1 MKYQKKN
8 LIYINKQN
16 IMNKKIIKINESQ
29 FLRNFAD
36 GHLITENR
44 ASKNQSLARK
54 MVRSINPSLNDK
66 EFTENVLHDIPN
78 VRKADFHLYPAVVRF
93 VLNAGNSLDAN
104 TILELNKFIGVIAPK
119 AKELG
124 LDQNANGM
132 SMNDFFSQ
140 FQGDVSQSETDDRE
154 ANAQYGENNNGNNNG
169 YKIVPIPTFDD
180 ANEYSRYTDW
190 CVTQG
195 EEYFLRY
202 TNNGSG
208 IFYFLLKEGFENV
221 PREQGP
227 NCPLDEYG
235 LSMIAVSFRHDGSIN
250 TVTCRWNHDKGGND
264 SVMTPGQ
271 LSKLIGA
278 DIYGI
283 FNPDNIQR
291 LLPENMEVLDYDL
304 NYGLKLCKNT
314 TTDNLYIFSY
324 DFSDNI
330 CFQSKDYVVYQGKTD
345 EGYDICALIGRDG
358 FIYETAE
365 GDEWID
371 TIENNG
377 LLYVA
382 NTDTESEGGGIYN
395 AKTMEKLKDIS
406 IMELDNYQNILILT
420 DDEGYKQVINKKT
433 NISMFS
439 KNIDKCVYQ
448 YGRLVCFR
456 NNQISVINTDTCEDY
471 IWLADIISTIGE
483 GEYKLYLI
491 QDEDGMFVVS
501 EKFGLIIHL
510 PIEDTFY
517 VTPAKDVP
525 EECVYLIMCQ
535 NGGIAL
541 NQDKVFFS
549 HVSSNDFKKLNEFT
563 TLTPMDIR
571 EIFN

>member
-1 MKYQKKN
+1 
-8 LIYINKQN
+8 
-16 IMNKKIIKINESQ
+16 MNKKLIKINESQ
-29 FLRNFAD
+29 FLRNFAN
-36 GHLITENR
+36 GYLITENR

-54 MVRSINPSLNDK
+54 MVRSINPNLNDK

-93 VLNAGNSLDAN
+93 VLTAGNSLDAN
-104 TILELNKFIGVIAPK
+104 TILELNKYVGIIAPK
-119 AKELG
+119 VKELG

-154 ANAQYGENNNGNNNG
+154 ASAQYGDDNDGNNNG
-169 YKIVPIPTFDD
+169 YEIVPIPNFDD

-202 TNNGSG
+202 TDNGSG

-264 SVMTPGQ
+264 FVMTPEQ

-283 FNPDNIQR
+283 FNPDDIQS

-314 TTDNLYIFSY
+314 TTDNLFIFSY

-345 EGYDICALIGRDG
+345 EGYDICALIDRDG
-358 FIYETAE
+358 LIYETAE
-365 GDEWID
+365 GNEWID

-382 NTDTESEGGGIYN
+382 NTDTESDGGGIYN
-395 AKTMEKLKDIS
+395 AKTMEKLRDIS
-406 IMELDNYQNILILT
+406 IRNLDNYQNILILT
-420 DDEGYKQVINKKT
+420 DDDGYKQVINKKT
-433 NISMFS
+433 NKSIFS
-439 KNIDKCVYQ
+439 KNIDKCVYK

-456 NNQISVINTDTCEDY
+456 DNQISVINTDTCEDY

-501 EKFGLIIHL
+501 EKFGLITHL
-510 PIEDTFY
+510 PIEGTFY
-517 VTPAKDVP
+517 VQPAKGVP
-525 EECVYLIMCQ
+525 NECKYLIMSQ
-535 NGGIAL
+535 THGIAL
-541 NQDKVFFS
+541 NQDKVYFS
-549 HVSSNDFKKLNEFT
+549 QVSLNDFKKVQELT
-563 TLTPMDIR
+563 TLTPIDIR
-571 EIFN
+571 EIFKEVITYFD

>member
-1 MKYQKKN
+1 
-8 LIYINKQN
+8 
-16 IMNKKIIKINESQ
+16 MNKKIIKINESQ

-54 MVRSINPSLNDK
+54 MVRSINPKLNDK

-93 VLNAGNSLDAN
+93 VLNAGSSLDAN
-104 TILELNKFIGVIAPK
+104 TILELNKYVGVIAPK

-132 SMNDFFSQ
+132 SLQDFFNQ
-140 FQGDVSQSETDDRE
+140 FKGNVSQSETDDRE
-154 ANAQYGENNNGNNNG
+154 ASAQYGENNDGNNNG
-169 YKIVPIPTFDD
+169 YKIVPIPTYDD

-195 EEYFLRY
+195 DEYFLKY

-235 LSMIAVSFRHDGSIN
+235 LSMIAVSFRNDGSVN
-250 TVTCRWNHDKGGND
+250 TITCRWNHDKGGND
-264 SVMTPGQ
+264 YVMTPEQ
-271 LSKLIGA
+271 LSKLIGT
-278 DIYGI
+278 DIYSI
-283 FNPDNIQR
+283 FNPDDIQS
-291 LLPENMEVLDYDL
+291 LLPEGMEVLDYDL

-314 TTDNLYIFSY
+314 TTDSLYIFSY

-330 CFQSKDYVVYQGKTD
+330 CFQSKNYVVYQGKCD
-345 EGYDICALIGRDG
+345 DGYEICALIDRNGV
-358 FIYETAE
+358 IYETAE

-382 NTDTESEGGGIYN
+382 NTDTESDGGGIYN

-406 IMELDNYQNILILT
+406 IMDLNNYQNILILT
-420 DDEGYKQVINKKT
+420 DYEGYKQVINKKT
-433 NISMFS
+433 NKSMFS

-501 EKFGLIIHL
+501 EKFGLITQL

-525 EECVYLIMCQ
+525 GECVYLIMCQ

-549 HVSSNDFKKLNEFT
+549 HVSSNDLKKLNEFT
-563 TLTPMDIR
+563 TLTSMDIR

>member
-1 MKYQKKN
+1 
-8 LIYINKQN
+8 
-16 IMNKKIIKINESQ
+16 MNKKIIKINESQ
-29 FLRNFAD
+29 FLRNFAN
-36 GHLITENR
+36 GRLITENR

-54 MVRSINPSLNDK
+54 MVRSINPNLNDK

-93 VLNAGNSLDAN
+93 VLNAGSSLDAN
-104 TILELNKFIGVIAPK
+104 TILELNKYVGVIAPK

-132 SMNDFFSQ
+132 SLQDFFNQ
-140 FQGDVSQSETDDRE
+140 FKGNVSQSETDDRE
-154 ANAQYGENNNGNNNG
+154 ASAQYGENNDGNNNG
-169 YKIVPIPTFDD
+169 YKIVPIPTYDD

-195 EEYFLRY
+195 EEYFLKY
-202 TNNGSG
+202 TNNSSG

-283 FNPDNIQR
+283 FNPDNIQS

-314 TTDNLYIFSY
+314 TTDNLFIFSY

-395 AKTMEKLKDIS
+395 AKTMEKLKDIP
-406 IMELDNYQNILILT
+406 IMNLDNYQNILILT
-420 DDEGYKQVINKKT
+420 VDDGYKQVINKKT

-501 EKFGLIIHL
+501 EKFGLITQL

-517 VTPAKDVP
+517 VTPTKDVP
-525 EECVYLIMCQ
+525 KECVYLIMCQ

-563 TLTPMDIR
+563 TLTSMDIR

>member
-1 MKYQKKN
+1 
-8 LIYINKQN
+8 
-16 IMNKKIIKINESQ
+16 MNKKIIKINESQ

-54 MVRSINPSLNDK
+54 MVRSINPSLNDR

-104 TILELNKFIGVIAPK
+104 TILELNKYVGVIAPK

-154 ANAQYGENNNGNNNG
+154 ASAQYGENNEGNNNG
-169 YKIVPIPTFDD
+169 YNIVPIPTFDN

-208 IFYFLLKEGFENV
+208 IFYFLLKDGFEKV

-283 FNPDNIQR
+283 FNPDNIQS

-314 TTDNLYIFSY
+314 TTDNLFIFSY

-395 AKTMEKLKDIS
+395 AKTMEKLKDIP
-406 IMELDNYQNILILT
+406 IRNLDNYQNILILT
-420 DDEGYKQVINKKT
+420 DDDGYKQVINKKT

-501 EKFGLIIHL
+501 EKFGLITHL

-549 HVSSNDFKKLNEFT
+549 HVSSNDLKKLNEFT
-563 TLTPMDIR
+563 TLTSMDIR

>member
-1 MKYQKKN
+1 M
-8 LIYINKQN
+8 
-16 IMNKKIIKINESQ
+16 MRKIIICENQ
-29 FLRNFAD
+29 FASLFKRSR
-36 GHLITENR
+36 LITENR
-44 ASKNQSLARK
+44 ASKNQSLARR
-54 MVRSINPSLNDK
+54 MVKQLAPNLDDK
-66 EFTENVLHDIPN
+66 DVTMKVLHDIPN
-78 VRKADFHLYPAVVRF
+78 VRKADFHLFPAAVRM
-93 VLNAGNSLDAN
+93 VIEEGNALDGNL
-104 TILELNKFIGVIAPK
+104 IQKLNKFIGIAAPK

-154 ANAQYGENNNGNNNG
+154 ASAQYGDDNDGNNNG
-169 YKIVPIPTFDD
+169 YEIVPIPNFDD

-202 TNNGSG
+202 TDNGSG

-283 FNPDNIQR
+283 FNPDNIQS
-291 LLPENMEVLDYDL
+291 LVPEGVEVLDDTL
-304 NYGLKLCKNT
+304 DYGLKLCKNT
-314 TTDNLYIFSY
+314 TTDNLYIYSY

-345 EGYDICALIGRDG
+345 DGYDICALIDRDG

-365 GDEWID
+365 CDEWID

-395 AKTMEKLKDIS
+395 AKTMEKLKDIP
-406 IMELDNYQNILILT
+406 IRNLDNYQNILILT
-420 DDEGYKQVINKKT
+420 VDDGYKQVINKKT
-433 NISMFS
+433 NISIFS

-456 NNQISVINTDTCEDY
+456 DNQISVINTDTCEDY

-501 EKFGLIIHL
+501 EKFGLITQL
-510 PIEDTFY
+510 PIEETFY
-517 VTPAKDVP
+517 VQPAQGVP
-525 EECVYLIMCQ
+525 DECVYLIMCQ

-549 HVSSNDFKKLNEFT
+549 HVSPNDIKKLNELT

-571 EIFN
+571 EIFKEVITYFD

>member
-1 MKYQKKN
+1 
-8 LIYINKQN
+8 
-16 IMNKKIIKINESQ
+16 MNKKIIKINESQ

-54 MVRSINPSLNDK
+54 MVRSINPSLNDR

-104 TILELNKFIGVIAPK
+104 TILELNKYVGIIAPK

-154 ANAQYGENNNGNNNG
+154 ASAQYGNNSNGNYNG
-169 YKIVPIPTFDD
+169 YKIVPIPTYDD

-195 EEYFLRY
+195 EEYFLKY

-227 NCPLDEYG
+227 NCPLDDYG

-250 TVTCRWNHDKGGND
+250 TVTCRWNHDNGGND
-264 SVMTPGQ
+264 FVMTPEQ

-278 DIYGI
+278 DIYSI
-283 FNPDNIQR
+283 FNPDDIQS
-291 LLPENMEVLDYDL
+291 LLPEGMEVLDYDL

-314 TTDNLYIFSY
+314 TTDNLFIFSY

-330 CFQSKDYVVYQGKTD
+330 CFQSKNYVVYQGKTD
-345 EGYDICALIGRDG
+345 EDYDICALIDRNGL
-358 FIYETAE
+358 IYETAY

-382 NTDTESEGGGIYN
+382 NTDTESDGGGIYN
-395 AKTMEKLKDIS
+395 AKTMEKLRDIS
-406 IMELDNYQNILILT
+406 IRNLDNYQNILILT
-420 DDEGYKQVINKKT
+420 DDDGYKQVINKKT
-433 NISMFS
+433 NKSIFS

-456 NNQISVINTDTCEDY
+456 DNQISVINTDTCEDY

-501 EKFGLIIHL
+501 EKFGLITQL
-510 PIEDTFY
+510 PIEETFY
-517 VTPAKDVP
+517 VQPAQGVP
-525 EECVYLIMCQ
+525 DECVYLIMCQ

-563 TLTPMDIR
+563 TLTPMNIR

>member
-1 MKYQKKN
+1 
-8 LIYINKQN
+8 
-16 IMNKKIIKINESQ
+16 MNKKIIKINESQ

-54 MVRSINPSLNDK
+54 MVRSINPNLNDK

-93 VLNAGNSLDAN
+93 VLNAGSSLDAN
-104 TILELNKFIGVIAPK
+104 TILELNKYVGVIAPK

-132 SMNDFFSQ
+132 TLQDFFNQ
-140 FQGDVSQSETDDRE
+140 FKGNVSQSETDDRE
-154 ANAQYGENNNGNNNG
+154 ASAQYGENNDGNNNG
-169 YKIVPIPTFDD
+169 YKIVPIPTYDD

-195 EEYFLRY
+195 DEYFLKY

-264 SVMTPGQ
+264 FVMTPEQ

-283 FNPDNIQR
+283 FNPDDIQS

-314 TTDNLYIFSY
+314 TTDNLFIFSY

-345 EGYDICALIGRDG
+345 EGYDICALIDRDG
-358 FIYETAE
+358 LIYETAE

-382 NTDTESEGGGIYN
+382 NTDTDGGGIYN
-395 AKTMEKLKDIS
+395 AKTMEKLKDIP
-406 IMELDNYQNILILT
+406 IRNLDNYQNILILT
-420 DDEGYKQVINKKT
+420 VDDGYKQVINKKT
-433 NISMFS
+433 NISIFS

-448 YGRLVCFR
+448 YRRLVCFR

-501 EKFGLIIHL
+501 EKFGLITQL
-510 PIEDTFY
+510 PIEETFY
-517 VTPAKDVP
+517 VQPAQGVP
-525 EECVYLIMCQ
+525 DECVYLIMCQ

-563 TLTPMDIR
+563 TLTSMDIR

>member
-1 MKYQKKN
+1 
-8 LIYINKQN
+8 
-16 IMNKKIIKINESQ
+16 MNKKIIKINESQ

-54 MVRSINPSLNDK
+54 MVRSINPNLNDK

-93 VLNAGNSLDAN
+93 VLNAGSSLDAN
-104 TILELNKFIGVIAPK
+104 TILELNKYVGVIAPK

-132 SMNDFFSQ
+132 SLQDFFNQ
-140 FQGDVSQSETDDRE
+140 FKGNVSQSETDDRE
-154 ANAQYGENNNGNNNG
+154 ASAQYGENNDGNNNG
-169 YKIVPIPTFDD
+169 YKIVPIPTYDD

-195 EEYFLRY
+195 DEYFLRY

-235 LSMIAVSFRHDGSIN
+235 LSMIAVSFRNDGSVN
-250 TVTCRWNHDKGGND
+250 TITCRWNHDKGGND
-264 SVMTPGQ
+264 YVMTPEQ
-271 LSKLIGA
+271 LSKLIGT
-278 DIYGI
+278 DIYSI
-283 FNPDNIQR
+283 FNPDDIQS
-291 LLPENMEVLDYDL
+291 LLPEGMEVLDYDL

-330 CFQSKDYVVYQGKTD
+330 CFQSKNYVVYQGKSD
-345 EGYDICALIGRDG
+345 DGYEICVLIDRKGV
-358 FIYETAE
+358 IYETAE

-382 NTDTESEGGGIYN
+382 NTDTESDGGGIYN
-395 AKTMEKLKDIS
+395 AKTMEKLRDIS
-406 IMELDNYQNILILT
+406 IRNLDNYQNILILT

-433 NISMFS
+433 NKSIFS
-439 KNIDKCVYQ
+439 KNIGKCVYQ

-456 NNQISVINTDTCEDY
+456 DNQISVINTDTCEDY

-501 EKFGLIIHL
+501 EKFGLITQL

-517 VTPAKDVP
+517 VQPAQGVP
-525 EECVYLIMCQ
+525 DECVYLIMCQ

-541 NQDKVFFS
+541 NQNKVFFS

-563 TLTPMDIR
+563 TLTSMDIR

>member
-1 MKYQKKN
+1 
-8 LIYINKQN
+8 
-16 IMNKKIIKINESQ
+16 MNKKIIKINESQ

-54 MVRSINPSLNDK
+54 MVRSINPNLNDK

-93 VLNAGNSLDAN
+93 VLNAGSSLDAN
-104 TILELNKFIGVIAPK
+104 TILELNKYVGVIAPK

-132 SMNDFFSQ
+132 SLQDFFNQ
-140 FQGDVSQSETDDRE
+140 FKGNVSQSETDDRE
-154 ANAQYGENNNGNNNG
+154 ASAQYGENNDGNNNG
-169 YKIVPIPTFDD
+169 YKIVPIPTYDD

-195 EEYFLRY
+195 DEYFLRY

-235 LSMIAVSFRHDGSIN
+235 LSMIAVSFRNDGSIN
-250 TVTCRWNHDKGGND
+250 TVTCRWNHDSGGND
-264 SVMTPGQ
+264 FVMTPEQ

-283 FNPDNIQR
+283 FNPDDIQS
-291 LLPENMEVLDYDL
+291 LLPEGMEVLDYDL

-330 CFQSKDYVVYQGKTD
+330 CFQSKNYVVYQGKSD
-345 EGYDICALIGRDG
+345 DGYEICVLIDRKGV
-358 FIYETAE
+358 IYETAE

-382 NTDTESEGGGIYN
+382 NTDTKSYGGGIYN
-395 AKTMEKLKDIS
+395 AKTMEKLRDIS
-406 IMELDNYQNILILT
+406 IRNLDNYQNILILT
-420 DDEGYKQVINKKT
+420 DDDGYKQVINKKT
-433 NISMFS
+433 NKSIFS

-456 NNQISVINTDTCEDY
+456 DNQISVINTDTCEDY

-501 EKFGLIIHL
+501 EKFGLITQL
-510 PIEDTFY
+510 PIEETFY
-517 VTPAKDVP
+517 VQPAQGVP
-525 EECVYLIMCQ
+525 DECVYLIMCQ

-541 NQDKVFFS
+541 NQNKVFFS

-563 TLTPMDIR
+563 TLTSMDIR

>member
-1 MKYQKKN
+1 MN
-8 LIYINKQN
+8 YINNKN
-16 IMNKKIIKINESQ
+16 SMNKKIIKINESQ
-29 FLRNFAD
+29 FLRNFAN
-36 GHLITENR
+36 GRLITENR

-54 MVRSINPSLNDK
+54 MVRSINRNLNDK

-104 TILELNKFIGVIAPK
+104 TILELNKYVGIIAPK

-154 ANAQYGENNNGNNNG
+154 ASAQYGENNEGNNNG
-169 YKIVPIPTFDD
+169 YKIVPIPTFDN

-283 FNPDNIQR
+283 FNPDNIQS

-395 AKTMEKLKDIS
+395 AKTMEKLKDIP
-406 IMELDNYQNILILT
+406 IRNLDNYQNILILT
-420 DDEGYKQVINKKT
+420 VDDGYKQVINKKT

-456 NNQISVINTDTCEDY
+456 DNQISIINTDTCEDY

-501 EKFGLIIHL
+501 EKFGLITQL
-510 PIEDTFY
+510 PIEETFY
-517 VTPAKDVP
+517 VTPTKDVP
-525 EECVYLIMCQ
+525 KECVYLIMCQ

-563 TLTPMDIR
+563 TLTSMDIR

>member
-1 MKYQKKN
+1 
-8 LIYINKQN
+8 
-16 IMNKKIIKINESQ
+16 MNKKIIKINESQ
-29 FLRNFAD
+29 FLRNFAN
-36 GHLITENR
+36 GRLITENR

-104 TILELNKFIGVIAPK
+104 TILELNKYVGVIAPK

-154 ANAQYGENNNGNNNG
+154 ASAQYGENNEGNNNG

-195 EEYFLRY
+195 EEYFLKY
-202 TNNGSG
+202 TNYGSG
-208 IFYFLLKEGFENV
+208 IFYFLLKAGFENV

-227 NCPLDEYG
+227 NCPLDDYG
-235 LSMIAVSFRHDGSIN
+235 LSMIAVSFRHDGSVN

-264 SVMTPGQ
+264 FVMTPGQ

-283 FNPDNIQR
+283 FNPDNIQS

-382 NTDTESEGGGIYN
+382 NTDTKGGGIYN
-395 AKTMEKLKDIS
+395 AKTMEKLKDIP
-406 IMELDNYQNILILT
+406 IRNLDNYQNILILT
-420 DDEGYKQVINKKT
+420 VDDGYKQVINKKT

-456 NNQISVINTDTCEDY
+456 DNQISVINTDTCEDY

-501 EKFGLIIHL
+501 EKFGLITQL
-510 PIEDTFY
+510 PIEETFY
-517 VTPAKDVP
+517 VTPTKDVP
-525 EECVYLIMCQ
+525 KECVYLIMCQ

-563 TLTPMDIR
+563 TLTSMDIR

>member
-1 MKYQKKN
+1 
-8 LIYINKQN
+8 
-16 IMNKKIIKINESQ
+16 MNKKIIKINESQ

-54 MVRSINPSLNDK
+54 MVRSINPNLNDK

-93 VLNAGNSLDAN
+93 VLNAGSSLDAN
-104 TILELNKFIGVIAPK
+104 TILELNKYVGVIAPK

-132 SMNDFFSQ
+132 SLQDFFNQ
-140 FQGDVSQSETDDRE
+140 FKGNVSQSETDDRE
-154 ANAQYGENNNGNNNG
+154 ASAQYGENNDGNNNG

-195 EEYFLRY
+195 EEYFLKY

-250 TVTCRWNHDKGGND
+250 TVTCRWNHDNGGND
-264 SVMTPGQ
+264 SVMTPEQ
-271 LSKLIGA
+271 LSKLIGT
-278 DIYGI
+278 DIYSI
-283 FNPDNIQR
+283 FNPDDIQS
-291 LLPENMEVLDYDL
+291 LLPEGMEVLDYDL

-358 FIYETAE
+358 FIYETAD

-395 AKTMEKLKDIS
+395 AKTMEKLRDIS
-406 IMELDNYQNILILT
+406 IRNLDNYQNILILT
-420 DDEGYKQVINKKT
+420 DDDGYKQVINKKT
-433 NISMFS
+433 NKSIFS
-439 KNIDKCVYQ
+439 KNIDKWVYQ

-456 NNQISVINTDTCEDY
+456 DNQISVINTDTCEDY

-491 QDEDGMFVVS
+491 QDKDGMFVVS
-501 EKFGLIIHL
+501 EKFGLITQL
-510 PIEDTFY
+510 PIEETFY
-517 VTPAKDVP
+517 VQPAQGVP
-525 EECVYLIMCQ
+525 DECVYLIMCQ

-563 TLTPMDIR
+563 TLTPMNII

>member
-1 MKYQKKN
+1 
-8 LIYINKQN
+8 
-16 IMNKKIIKINESQ
+16 MNKKIIKINESQ

-104 TILELNKFIGVIAPK
+104 TILELNKYVGVIAPK

-154 ANAQYGENNNGNNNG
+154 ASAQYGENNEGNNNG

-195 EEYFLRY
+195 EEYFLKY

-208 IFYFLLKEGFENV
+208 IFYFLLKDGFEKV

-227 NCPLDEYG
+227 NCPLDDYG
-235 LSMIAVSFRHDGSIN
+235 LSMIAVSFRHDGSVN
-250 TVTCRWNHDKGGND
+250 TVTCRWNHDNGGND
-264 SVMTPGQ
+264 FVMTPGQ

-283 FNPDNIQR
+283 FNPDNIPS

-395 AKTMEKLKDIS
+395 AKTMEKLKDIP
-406 IMELDNYQNILILT
+406 IRNLDNYQNILILT
-420 DDEGYKQVINKKT
+420 DDDGYKQVINKKT
-433 NISMFS
+433 NKSIFS
-439 KNIDKCVYQ
+439 KNIDKWVYQ

-456 NNQISVINTDTCEDY
+456 DNQISVINTDTCEDY

-501 EKFGLIIHL
+501 EKFGLITQL
-510 PIEDTFY
+510 PIEETFY
-517 VTPAKDVP
+517 VTPSKDVP
-525 EECVYLIMCQ
+525 AECVYLIMCQ

-563 TLTPMDIR
+563 TLTSMGIR
-571 EIFN
+571 EMFG

>member
-1 MKYQKKN
+1 
-8 LIYINKQN
+8 
-16 IMNKKIIKINESQ
+16 MNKKIIKINESQ
-29 FLRNFAD
+29 FLRNFAN
-36 GHLITENR
+36 GRLITENR

-104 TILELNKFIGVIAPK
+104 TILELNKYIGVIAPK

-154 ANAQYGENNNGNNNG
+154 ASAQYGENNEGNNNG
-169 YKIVPIPTFDD
+169 YKIVPIPTYDD

-195 EEYFLRY
+195 DEYFLRY
-202 TNNGSG
+202 TNNSSG

-250 TVTCRWNHDKGGND
+250 TVTCRWNHDNGGND
-264 SVMTPGQ
+264 SVMTPEQ

-283 FNPDNIQR
+283 FNPDDIQS
-291 LLPENMEVLDYDL
+291 LLPEGMEVLDYDL

-330 CFQSKDYVVYQGKTD
+330 CFQSKNYVVYQGKSD
-345 EGYDICALIGRDG
+345 DGYEICVLIDRKGV
-358 FIYETAE
+358 IYETAE

-382 NTDTESEGGGIYN
+382 NTDTESDGGGIYN
-395 AKTMEKLKDIS
+395 AKTMEKLRDIS
-406 IMELDNYQNILILT
+406 ISNLDNYQNILILT

-433 NISMFS
+433 NKSIFS

-456 NNQISVINTDTCEDY
+456 DNQISVINTDTCEDY

-501 EKFGLIIHL
+501 EKFGLITQL
-510 PIEDTFY
+510 PIEETFY
-517 VTPAKDVP
+517 VQPAQGVP
-525 EECVYLIMCQ
+525 DECVYLIMCQ

-563 TLTPMDIR
+563 TLTSMDIR

>member
-1 MKYQKKN
+1 
-8 LIYINKQN
+8 
-16 IMNKKIIKINESQ
+16 MNKKIIKINESQ

-54 MVRSINPSLNDK
+54 MVRSINPNLNDK

-93 VLNAGNSLDAN
+93 VLNAGSSLDAN
-104 TILELNKFIGVIAPK
+104 TILELNKYVGVIAPK

-132 SMNDFFSQ
+132 SLQDFFNQ
-140 FQGDVSQSETDDRE
+140 FKGNVSQSETDDRE
-154 ANAQYGENNNGNNNG
+154 ASAQYGENNDGNNNG

-195 EEYFLRY
+195 DEYFLRY

-235 LSMIAVSFRHDGSIN
+235 LSMIAVSFRNDGSIN
-250 TVTCRWNHDKGGND
+250 TVTCRWNHDSGGND
-264 SVMTPGQ
+264 SVMTPEQ

-283 FNPDNIQR
+283 FNPDDIQS
-291 LLPENMEVLDYDL
+291 LLPEGMEVLDYDL

-330 CFQSKDYVVYQGKTD
+330 CFQSKNYVVYQGKSD
-345 EGYDICALIGRDG
+345 DGYEICVLIDRNGV
-358 FIYETAE
+358 IYETAE

-382 NTDTESEGGGIYN
+382 NTDTESDGGGIYN
-395 AKTMEKLKDIS
+395 AKTMEKLRDIS
-406 IMELDNYQNILILT
+406 IRNLDNYQNILILT
-420 DDEGYKQVINKKT
+420 VDDGYKQVINKKT

-448 YGRLVCFR
+448 YRRLVCFR

-501 EKFGLIIHL
+501 EKFGLITQL

-549 HVSSNDFKKLNEFT
+549 YVSSNDFKKLKEFT

>member
-1 MKYQKKN
+1 
-8 LIYINKQN
+8 
-16 IMNKKIIKINESQ
+16 MNKKIIKINESQ
-29 FLRNFAD
+29 FLRNFAN
-36 GHLITENR
+36 GRLITENR

-104 TILELNKFIGVIAPK
+104 TILELNKYVGVIAPK

-154 ANAQYGENNNGNNNG
+154 ASAQYGENNEGNNNG
-169 YKIVPIPTFDD
+169 YKIVPIPTFDN

-283 FNPDNIQR
+283 FNPDNIQS
-291 LLPENMEVLDYDL
+291 LLPKNMEVLDYDL

-314 TTDNLYIFSY
+314 TTDNLFIFSY

-395 AKTMEKLKDIS
+395 AKTMEKLKDIP
-406 IMELDNYQNILILT
+406 IRNLDNYQNILILT
-420 DDEGYKQVINKKT
+420 VDDGYKQVINKKT

-501 EKFGLIIHL
+501 EKFGLITQL
-510 PIEDTFY
+510 PIEETFY
-517 VTPAKDVP
+517 VQPAQGVP
-525 EECVYLIMCQ
+525 DECVYLIMCQ

-549 HVSSNDFKKLNEFT
+549 HVSSNDLKKLNEFT
-563 TLTPMDIR
+563 TLTSMDIR

>member
-1 MKYQKKN
+1 
-8 LIYINKQN
+8 
-16 IMNKKIIKINESQ
+16 MNKKIIKINESQ

-78 VRKADFHLYPAVVRF
+78 VKKADFHLYPAVVRF

-104 TILELNKFIGVIAPK
+104 TILELNKYVGVIAPK

-154 ANAQYGENNNGNNNG
+154 ASAQYGENNEGNNNG

-195 EEYFLRY
+195 EEYFLKY

-227 NCPLDEYG
+227 NCPLDDYG

-250 TVTCRWNHDKGGND
+250 TVTCRWNHDNGGND
-264 SVMTPGQ
+264 FVMTPEQ

-278 DIYGI
+278 DIYSI
-283 FNPDNIQR
+283 FNPDDIQS
-291 LLPENMEVLDYDL
+291 LLPEGMEVLDYDL

-314 TTDNLYIFSY
+314 TTDNLFIFSY

-330 CFQSKDYVVYQGKTD
+330 CFQSKNYVVYQGKTD
-345 EGYDICALIGRDG
+345 EDYDICALIDRNGL
-358 FIYETAE
+358 IYETAY

-382 NTDTESEGGGIYN
+382 NTDTESDGGGIYN
-395 AKTMEKLKDIS
+395 AKTLEKVIEIS
-406 IMELDNYQNILILT
+406 IRNLDNYQNILILT

-433 NISMFS
+433 NKSIFS

-456 NNQISVINTDTCEDY
+456 DNQISVINTDTCEDY

-501 EKFGLIIHL
+501 EKFGLITQL
-510 PIEDTFY
+510 PIEETFY
-517 VTPAKDVP
+517 VTPTKDVP
-525 EECVYLIMCQ
+525 KECVYLIMCQ

-563 TLTPMDIR
+563 TLTSMDIR

>member
-1 MKYQKKN
+1 MR
-8 LIYINKQN
+8 
-16 IMNKKIIKINESQ
+16 KIIICENQ
-29 FLRNFAD
+29 FASLFKRSR
-36 GHLITENR
+36 LITENR
-44 ASKNQSLARK
+44 ASKNQSLARR
-54 MVRSINPSLNDK
+54 MVKQLAPNLDDK
-66 EFTENVLHDIPN
+66 DVTMKVLHDIPN

-93 VLNAGNSLDAN
+93 VLNTGNSLDAN
-104 TILELNKFIGVIAPK
+104 TILELNKYVGVIAPK

-154 ANAQYGENNNGNNNG
+154 ASAQYGENNEGNNNG
-169 YKIVPIPTFDD
+169 YKIVPIPTFDN

-195 EEYFLRY
+195 EEYFLSY

-208 IFYFLLKEGFENV
+208 MFYFLLKEGFENV

-283 FNPDNIQR
+283 FNPDNIQS
-291 LLPENMEVLDYDL
+291 LVPEGVEVLDDTL
-304 NYGLKLCKNT
+304 DYGLKLCKNT
-314 TTDNLYIFSY
+314 TTDNLYIYSY
-324 DFSDNI
+324 DFSNNI

-345 EGYDICALIGRDG
+345 DGYDICALIDRNGL
-358 FIYETAE
+358 IYETAYD
-365 GDEWID
+365 DEWID

-382 NTDTESEGGGIYN
+382 NTDTESYGGGIYN
-395 AKTMEKLKDIS
+395 AKTMEKLKDIP
-406 IMELDNYQNILILT
+406 IRNLDNYQYILILT
-420 DDEGYKQVINKKT
+420 VDDGYKQVINKKT
-433 NISMFS
+433 NISIFS

-456 NNQISVINTDTCEDY
+456 DNQISVINTDTCEDY

-501 EKFGLIIHL
+501 EKFGLITQL

-549 HVSSNDFKKLNEFT
+549 HASSNDFKKLNEFT
-563 TLTPMDIR
+563 TLTPMNIR

>member
-1 MKYQKKN
+1 
-8 LIYINKQN
+8 
-16 IMNKKIIKINESQ
+16 MNKKIIKINESQ

-104 TILELNKFIGVIAPK
+104 TILELNKYVGVIAPK

-154 ANAQYGENNNGNNNG
+154 ASAQYGENNEGNNNG

-180 ANEYSRYTDW
+180 ANEYSGYTDW

-264 SVMTPGQ
+264 FVMTPEQ

-283 FNPDNIQR
+283 FNPDDIQS
-291 LLPENMEVLDYDL
+291 LVPEGVEVLDDTL
-304 NYGLKLCKNT
+304 DYGLKLCKNT

-345 EGYDICALIGRDG
+345 DGYDICALIDRNGL
-358 FIYETAE
+358 IYETAS

-382 NTDTESEGGGIYN
+382 NTDTESDGGGIYN

-406 IMELDNYQNILILT
+406 IRNLDNYQNILILT
-420 DDEGYKQVINKKT
+420 DDDGYKQVINKKT
-433 NISMFS
+433 NKSIFS
-439 KNIDKCVYQ
+439 KNIDKWVYQ
-448 YGRLVCFR
+448 YRRLVCFR
-456 NNQISVINTDTCEDY
+456 DNQISVINTDTCEDY

-501 EKFGLIIHL
+501 EKFGLITQL
-510 PIEDTFY
+510 PIEETFY
-517 VTPAKDVP
+517 VQPAQGVP
-525 EECVYLIMCQ
+525 DECVYLIMCQ

-549 HVSSNDFKKLNEFT
+549 HVSSNDLKKLNEFT
-563 TLTPMDIR
+563 TLTSMDIR

>member
-1 MKYQKKN
+1 
-8 LIYINKQN
+8 
-16 IMNKKIIKINESQ
+16 MNKKIIKINESQ

-54 MVRSINPSLNDK
+54 MVRSINPSLNDR

-93 VLNAGNSLDAN
+93 VLTAGNSLDAN
-104 TILELNKFIGVIAPK
+104 TILELNKYVGIIAPK

-140 FQGDVSQSETDDRE
+140 FQGDVSQSETNDRE
-154 ANAQYGENNNGNNNG
+154 ASAQYGDDNDENNNG
-169 YKIVPIPTFDD
+169 YEIVPIPNFDK
-180 ANEYSRYTDW
+180 AHEYSRYTDW

-208 IFYFLLKEGFENV
+208 IFYFLLKDGFENV

-283 FNPDNIQR
+283 FNPDNIQS

-314 TTDNLYIFSY
+314 TTDNLFIFSY

-395 AKTMEKLKDIS
+395 AKTMEKLKDIP
-406 IMELDNYQNILILT
+406 IRNLDNYQNILILT
-420 DDEGYKQVINKKT
+420 VDDGYKQVINKKT

-456 NNQISVINTDTCEDY
+456 DNQISVINTDTCEDY

-501 EKFGLIIHL
+501 EKFGLITQL
-510 PIEDTFY
+510 PIEETFY
-517 VTPAKDVP
+517 VQPAQGVP
-525 EECVYLIMCQ
+525 DECVYLIMCQ

-541 NQDKVFFS
+541 NQDKVFFA

-563 TLTPMDIR
+563 TLTPIDIR

>member
-1 MKYQKKN
+1 
-8 LIYINKQN
+8 
-16 IMNKKIIKINESQ
+16 MNKKIIKINESQ

-104 TILELNKFIGVIAPK
+104 TILELNKYVGVIAPK

-154 ANAQYGENNNGNNNG
+154 ASAQYGENNEGNNNG

-195 EEYFLRY
+195 EEYFLKY

-208 IFYFLLKEGFENV
+208 IFYFLLKDGFENV

-227 NCPLDEYG
+227 NCPLDDYG
-235 LSMIAVSFRHDGSIN
+235 LSMIAVSFRHDGSVN

-264 SVMTPGQ
+264 FVMTPGQ
-271 LSKLIGA
+271 LSKLIGD

-283 FNPDNIQR
+283 FNPDNIQS

-395 AKTMEKLKDIS
+395 AKTMEKLKDIP
-406 IMELDNYQNILILT
+406 IRNLDNYQNILILT
-420 DDEGYKQVINKKT
+420 VDDGYKQVINKKT

-456 NNQISVINTDTCEDY
+456 DNQISVINTDTCEDY

-501 EKFGLIIHL
+501 EKFGLITQL
-510 PIEDTFY
+510 PIEETFY
-517 VTPAKDVP
+517 VQPAQGVP
-525 EECVYLIMCQ
+525 DECVYLIMCQ

-563 TLTPMDIR
+563 TLTSMNIR

>member
-1 MKYQKKN
+1 
-8 LIYINKQN
+8 
-16 IMNKKIIKINESQ
+16 MNKKIIKINESQ

-54 MVRSINPSLNDK
+54 MVRSINPSLNDR

-104 TILELNKFIGVIAPK
+104 TILELNKYVGIIAPK

-154 ANAQYGENNNGNNNG
+154 ASAQYGDDNDGNNNG

-195 EEYFLRY
+195 EEYFLKY

-227 NCPLDEYG
+227 NCPLDDYG

-250 TVTCRWNHDKGGND
+250 TVTCRWNHDNGGND
-264 SVMTPGQ
+264 FVMTPEQ

-278 DIYGI
+278 DIYSI
-283 FNPDNIQR
+283 FNPDDIQS
-291 LLPENMEVLDYDL
+291 LLPEGMEVLDYDL

-314 TTDNLYIFSY
+314 TTDNLFIFSY

-330 CFQSKDYVVYQGKTD
+330 CFQSKNYVVYQGKTD
-345 EGYDICALIGRDG
+345 EDYDICALIDRNGL
-358 FIYETAE
+358 IYETAY

-382 NTDTESEGGGIYN
+382 NTDTESDGGGIYN
-395 AKTMEKLKDIS
+395 AKTLEKVIEIS
-406 IMELDNYQNILILT
+406 IRNLDNYQNILILT
-420 DDEGYKQVINKKT
+420 DDDGYKQVINKKT
-433 NISMFS
+433 NKSIFS
-439 KNIDKCVYQ
+439 KNIDKWVYQ

-456 NNQISVINTDTCEDY
+456 DNQISVINTDTCEDY

-501 EKFGLIIHL
+501 EKFGLITQL
-510 PIEDTFY
+510 PIEETFY
-517 VTPAKDVP
+517 VQPAQGVP
-525 EECVYLIMCQ
+525 DECVYLIMCQ

-563 TLTPMDIR
+563 TLTPMNIR

>member
-1 MKYQKKN
+1 
-8 LIYINKQN
+8 
-16 IMNKKIIKINESQ
+16 MNKKIIKINESQ
-29 FLRNFAD
+29 FLRNFAN
-36 GHLITENR
+36 GRLITENR

-54 MVRSINPSLNDK
+54 MVRSINPKLNDK
-66 EFTENVLHDIPN
+66 EFTEKVLHDIPN

-104 TILELNKFIGVIAPK
+104 TILELNKYVGVIAPK

-132 SMNDFFSQ
+132 SLQDFFRQ
-140 FQGDVSQSETDDRE
+140 FQGDVTKSEEGDRE
-154 ANAQYGENNNGNNNG
+154 ASAQYGENNDGNNNG
-169 YKIVPIPTFDD
+169 YKIVPIPTYDD

-195 EEYFLRY
+195 DEYFLRY

-235 LSMIAVSFRHDGSIN
+235 LSMIAVSFRHDGSVN
-250 TVTCRWNHDKGGND
+250 TITCRWNHDNGGND
-264 SVMTPGQ
+264 FVMTPEQ
-271 LSKLIGA
+271 LSKLIGT
-278 DIYGI
+278 DIYSI
-283 FNPDNIQR
+283 FNPDDIQS
-291 LLPENMEVLDYDL
+291 LLPEGMEVLDYDL

-330 CFQSKDYVVYQGKTD
+330 CFQSKNYVVYQGKSD
-345 EGYDICALIGRDG
+345 DGYEICALIDRNGV
-358 FIYETAE
+358 IYETAE

-382 NTDTESEGGGIYN
+382 NTDTESDGGGIYN
-395 AKTMEKLKDIS
+395 AKTLEKLKEIS
-406 IMELDNYQNILILT
+406 IRELDNYQNILILT
-420 DDEGYKQVINKKT
+420 DDDGYKQVINKKT
-433 NISMFS
+433 NKSIFS

-456 NNQISVINTDTCEDY
+456 DNQISVINTDTCEDY

-510 PIEDTFY
+510 PIEETFY
-517 VTPAKDVP
+517 VTPSKDVP
-525 EECVYLIMCQ
+525 EKCVYLIMCQ

-541 NQDKVFFS
+541 KQDKVFFS
-549 HVSSNDFKKLNEFT
+549 HVSSNDFKKLNELT
-563 TLTPMDIR
+563 TLTPIDIR
-571 EIFN
+571 EIFG